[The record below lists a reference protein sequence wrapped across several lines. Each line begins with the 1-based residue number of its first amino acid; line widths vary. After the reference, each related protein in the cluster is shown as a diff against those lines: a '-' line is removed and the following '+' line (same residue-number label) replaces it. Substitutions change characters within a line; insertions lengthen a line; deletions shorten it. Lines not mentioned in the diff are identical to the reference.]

1 MTSPQSSEL
10 ETTATAQRDRPSLS
24 RTGGHLA
31 PCRCRS
37 EIADLSDE
45 QIESMSDE
53 ELIDLARASEHPWP
67 DAALNPHLKYADRP
81 MLLRLAFLVRNCC
94 RNAESARREQAL
106 VDQVD
111 GPQNRRDAGT
121 LFGSPR

>member
-1 MTSPQSSEL
+1 MTLQPSSDRR
-10 ETTATAQRDRPSLS
+10 ATLPENLARPVSAS
-24 RTGGHLA
+24 AASNQA
-31 PCRCRS
+31 PCYCRH

-45 QIESMSDE
+45 QIEAMSDE

-67 DAALNPHLKYADRP
+67 DAALNPHLEYADRP

>member
-1 MTSPQSSEL
+1 MTSQRSAEQK
-10 ETTATAQRDRPSLS
+10 TAAAERDRPGLP
-24 RTGGHLA
+24 RTAVRHA

-37 EIADLSDE
+37 EIADLTDE
-45 QIESMSDE
+45 QIEAMSDE
-53 ELIDLARASEHPWP
+53 ELIELARASEHPWP
-67 DAALNPHLKYADRP
+67 DAAVDPHLEYADRP

-106 VDQVD
+106 IDQVD

>member
-1 MTSPQSSEL
+1 MTSQQSSEL
-10 ETTATAQRDRPSLS
+10 ESTVTAQRDRSGLS
-24 RTGGHLA
+24 RSEARDA

-53 ELIDLARASEHPWP
+53 ELIALARTSEHPWS
-67 DAALNPHLKYADRP
+67 DAALDPHLQYADRP
-81 MLLRLAFLVRNCC
+81 LLLRLAFLVRNCC
-94 RNAESARREQAL
+94 RNAESAGREQAL
-106 VDQVD
+106 LDQVD
-111 GPQNRRDAGT
+111 GPLNRRDAGT